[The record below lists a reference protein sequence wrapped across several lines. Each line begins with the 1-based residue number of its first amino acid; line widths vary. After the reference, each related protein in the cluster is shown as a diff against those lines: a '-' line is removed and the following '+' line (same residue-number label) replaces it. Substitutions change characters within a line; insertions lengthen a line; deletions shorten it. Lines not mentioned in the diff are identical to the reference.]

1 MDLNKAIPL
10 YLLEKR
16 NIIKLILLT
25 ATFALIFIN
34 AYQPFGSDNWLI
46 PYKLPDYMYFVL
58 SSVLVL
64 FGMLVVTISRI
75 IMYQLH
81 KHRGYTPLLGYYFLW
96 ILGELFFMSVSFVL
110 FEKIAFEDSR
120 NVIELFKT
128 SAVNTSLVLLLPYS
142 VLWLYFSWSDKKKQ
156 LEQINNQRFD
166 SSPSAKN
173 QMINF
178 FDNKGEVKFSV
189 KLPDLVY
196 IKGADN
202 YIIVYY
208 KNADKLSSMMI
219 RYSMKQVEDELSDKG
234 IVRCHRSYIV
244 NSTLMKMFERTRDGI
259 VIRLEAPGDVVIPV
273 SKSYSQT
280 VFELFEK

>member
-1 MDLNKAIPL
+1 MDLGKLIPL

-16 NIIKLILLT
+16 NIIRLILLT

-34 AYQPFGSDNWLI
+34 TYQPFGSENWLTQYDS
-46 PYKLPDYMYFVL
+46 PKYMYFVY

-64 FGMLVVTISRI
+64 FGMLVVTISRV
-75 IMYQLH
+75 IMYKLH
-81 KHRGYTPLLGYYFLW
+81 KYKGYTPILGHYLLW
-96 ILGELFFMSVSFVL
+96 ILAELFFMSLSFVM
-110 FEKIAFEDSR
+110 FEKLAFDDSR

-142 VLWLYFSWSDKKKQ
+142 VLWLYFSWSDKKRLIEELKK
-156 LEQINNQRFD
+156 NQTIENH
-166 SSPSAKN
+166 SSKS

-189 KLPDLVY
+189 KLHDLVY

-208 KNADKLSSMMI
+208 KNDDKVSSIMI
-219 RYSMKQVEDELSDKG
+219 RYSMKQVEDELSPKG
-234 IVRCHRSYIV
+234 IIRCHRSYIV
-244 NSTLMKMFERTRDGI
+244 NTMLVKTFTRSSDGF
-259 VIRLEAPGDVVIPV
+259 VISLEAPGDVSVPV
-273 SKSYSQT
+273 SKSYAKD
-280 VFELFEK
+280 VFELFG